1 MNKFQKVGIRT
12 EFVHTLRDYGILEP
26 TPVQD
31 RTIPLVLAGRDV
43 IAEAQT
49 GTGKTL
55 AFLLPILE
63 KVDPQSKRI
72 QALIVSPTRELALQT
87 TAEAK
92 KLVADVADIHV
103 LPVYGGHDV
112 EQQMRQLEGS
122 VHVVIGTP
130 GRLLDHLRR
139 GTITLS
145 DVNMLV
151 LDEADQMLHMGFL
164 GEVEQLLEATP
175 ATRQTMLFSATL
187 PEPIRELAT
196 KFMRSPEEVQVRGKT
211 VTVKDIKQVVV
222 ETTDRAKQS
231 ALCSLIDMYRPYLAI
246 IFCRT
251 IRRAS
256 KLNAALQERGYHS
269 DELHGDLSQAKREQV
284 MQRFRDADIQLLVAT
299 DVAARGLDVDGVTH
313 VFNYDIPHDVES
325 YIHRIGR
332 TGRAGGKGLAITL
345 VAQKDQMFLQL
356 IEAGIGQSIKRKM
369 MDGMQEIGDN
379 KARTSGRSAEAGN
392 KRQRHGG
399 RSGEDNGQTRTS
411 SRPYGSDGKSSRQKG
426 QLSPPSRQSR
436 NVAGKP
442 NQKPMQGS
450 ARRPGRSSSP
460 KRGR

>member
-1 MNKFQKVGIRT
+1 MNKFQKLGIRT
-12 EFVHTLRDYGILEP
+12 EFAHTLRDYGILEP
-26 TPVQD
+26 TPIQD
-31 RTIPLVLAGRDV
+31 RTIPVVLAGRDV

-63 KVDPQSKRI
+63 KVDPQSKHI

-92 KLVADVADIHV
+92 KLVANAADIHV

-112 EQQMRQLEGS
+112 EQQMKQLEGS

-139 GTITLS
+139 GTIALS

-164 GEVEQLLEATP
+164 DEVEQLLDATP
-175 ATRQTMLFSATL
+175 ATRQTMLFSATM

-196 KFMRSPEEVQVRGKT
+196 KFMRSPEEIQVRGKT

-231 ALCSLIDMYRPYLAI
+231 TLFSLLDMHRPYLAI

-345 VAQKDQMFLQL
+345 VAQKDQMFLQM

-369 MDGMQEIGDN
+369 LDGTQEIGD
-379 KARTSGRSAEAGN
+379 KQA
-392 KRQRHGG
+392 
-399 RSGEDNGQTRTS
+399 RTS
-411 SRPYGSDGKSSRQKG
+411 SRPRGSDSKSSRQKG
-426 QLSPPSRQSR
+426 QLSQPSRQR
-436 NVAGKP
+436 KNVAGKP
-442 NQKPMQGS
+442 SQKPKQGS